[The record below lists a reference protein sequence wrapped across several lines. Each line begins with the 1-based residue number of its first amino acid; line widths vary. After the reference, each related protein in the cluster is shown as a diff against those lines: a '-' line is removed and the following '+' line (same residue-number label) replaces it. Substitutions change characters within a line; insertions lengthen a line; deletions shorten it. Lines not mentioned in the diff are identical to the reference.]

1 MESWI
6 YQEGLR
12 QGQVISQREV
22 CLDRLRKYHPAVVED
37 VLPAIEQCTDITLLK
52 ELILKA
58 DEWSDDEIKR
68 RLS

>member
-1 MESWI
+1 
-6 YQEGLR
+6 
-12 QGQVISQREV
+12 V